1 MHNYTFWGG
10 RELKTTTFFIFSWT
24 SIESFRIQLQKKKYN
39 IWWIER
45 DRIGAKT
52 FEAARLHFLSDVFVA
67 VAVVVVWA
75 PYASLSSTS
84 QFRTTLT
91 LTIIFHL
98 LFERSYSYKL
108 FCLSFGRQ
116 TIERPTAGH
125 LPPLKCFLHSGK
137 CWSLDA
143 AVCTEYS
150 HTFQLCYDC
159 KMEATKEIK
168 KFWVSFLW
176 TKVIKNKRTLISF
189 KCKYNNDF
197 CHLFIKLRHLSR
209 NESTE
214 SENNNIILYSPEVTH
229 A

>member
-1 MHNYTFWGG
+1 MHNYTFWGR

-24 SIESFRIQLQKKKYN
+24 STELFRIQLQKLGTN
-39 IWWIER
+39 IWRIER
-45 DRIGAKT
+45 DRIGAKTFEVACENIRFSSLFAAGDVWRETPPEAKSEEKRIFSQAT

-75 PYASLSSTS
+75 PHESLSSTS

-91 LTIIFHL
+91 RTIMFHP
-98 LFERSYSYKL
+98 LFKSSYTYKL
-108 FCLSFGRQ
+108 FWLSFERQ
-116 TIERPTAGH
+116 TIERPIAGH

-150 HTFQLCYDC
+150 HTFQLCYGC
-159 KMEATKEIK
+159 KMEATKETK

-176 TKVIKNKRTLISF
+176 TQSNK
-189 KCKYNNDF
+189 K
-197 CHLFIKLRHLSR
+197 
-209 NESTE
+209 
-214 SENNNIILYSPEVTH
+214 
-229 A
+229 

>member
-1 MHNYTFWGG
+1 MHNYTFRGG
-10 RELKTTTFFIFSWT
+10 SELKTTTFFIFSWT

-39 IWWIER
+39 IWWIKR

-67 VAVVVVWA
+67 VAVVVAWA
-75 PYASLSSTS
+75 PYESLSSTS

-91 LTIIFHL
+91 RTIMFHP
-98 LFERSYSYKL
+98 LFKSSNTYKL
-108 FCLSFGRQ
+108 FWLSFGRQ
-116 TIERPTAGH
+116 TIERPIASH

-150 HTFQLCYDC
+150 HTFQLCYGC
-159 KMEATKEIK
+159 KMEATKETN

-176 TKVIKNKRTLISF
+176 TQSNK
-189 KCKYNNDF
+189 K
-197 CHLFIKLRHLSR
+197 
-209 NESTE
+209 
-214 SENNNIILYSPEVTH
+214 
-229 A
+229 